1 MSQSGLGCSE
11 KGPAG
16 PRAAILIIVRVKVAY
31 FGVLRDLMGCSEQQV
46 ELPDSATAG
55 QLFAHLQAKTP
66 ALERFAQSAAM
77 AVNLEYVKDDRVLRD
92 GDEVAMLPPVS
103 GGLPA
108 EQRSAHC
115 AIVETRIVSCGLS
128 GELRAGEDGAVVLF
142 EGVVRNNSRGRRTL
156 FLEYQAY
163 PAMALREMELLA
175 EQALRD
181 FQIRDVRLV
190 HRTGRVEIGE
200 TSVLIAVAAAHRGP
214 AFEACR
220 WLIDTLKR
228 RVPVWKKEYFEDGA
242 VWADG
247 EPFPP
252 EIPMGV
258 S

>member
-1 MSQSGLGCSE
+1 MQ
-11 KGPAG
+11 
-16 PRAAILIIVRVKVAY
+16 VKVVY
-31 FGVLRDLMGCSEQQV
+31 FGVLRDLTGCSEERV
-46 ELPDSATAG
+46 ELPDHATAG
-55 QLFAHLQAKTP
+55 QLFAKLQARTP
-66 ALERFAQSAAM
+66 ALERFSQSAAM

-108 EQRSAHC
+108 QLQQSAHC
-115 AIVETRIVSCGLS
+115 AIVETGISSCGLS
-128 GELRAGEDGAVVLF
+128 AELRAGEDGAVVLF
-142 EGVVRNNSRGRRTL
+142 EGLVRNNSRGRRTL
-156 FLEYQAY
+156 FLEYHAY
-163 PAMALREMELLA
+163 AAMALREMEVLA

-181 FQIRDVRLV
+181 FQIRDVRMV
-190 HRTGRVEIGE
+190 HRVGRVEIGE
-200 TSVLIAVAAAHRGP
+200 TSVLIAVAAAHRAA

-220 WLIDTLKR
+220 WLIDMLKR

-252 EIPMGV
+252 EIPTGV